1 LSANGS
7 PGLVQQM
14 QSGSCHLTYGLV
26 VVPVGYGQV
35 RAATQLPVLTMV
47 CGHSQCDVS
56 GADPALL
63 KTCMPVGGN
72 IFRR

>member
-1 LSANGS
+1 
-7 PGLVQQM
+7 M

-56 GADPALL
+56 GDDPL
-63 KTCMPVGGN
+63 C
-72 IFRR
+72 